1 MAQEEEYEVIPTSPL
16 KRLEK
21 RMNKLEDTSST
32 SETRRLIEQIIE
44 LIKSN
49 QRVIDDI
56 VKSDAELRNE
66 VSKLPGKID
75 ELLSNMAEFVEML
88 KAAAGEEATGNTAA
102 ITKESLAPLVTK
114 MDDFIKTTKKSQE
127 ISQATLAS
135 LGVIDKRLKRMY
147 LQTPST
153 TRSRRY

>member
-1 MAQEEEYEVIPTSPL
+1 MVREEEEEYEIIPTSPL

-21 RMNKLEDTSST
+21 RISKIEETSST

-75 ELLSNMAEFVEML
+75 ELLGSMNEFVEML
-88 KAAAGEEATGNTAA
+88 KAAPGT
-102 ITKESLAPLVTK
+102 ESGGFSSDAFEPLIKK
-114 MDDFIKTTKKSQE
+114 MSEFVDVSKKTQE
-127 ISQATLAS
+127 IGQATLAS
-135 LGVIDKRLKRMY
+135 LGIIDKRLKRMY
-147 LQTPST
+147 MQTPT
-153 TRSRRY
+153 SRRFA

>member
-1 MAQEEEYEVIPTSPL
+1 MEEEEYEVIPTSPL
-16 KRLEK
+16 RRIEK
-21 RMNKLEDTSST
+21 RINKLEDTSSS

-56 VKSDAELRNE
+56 IKSDAELRNE
-66 VSKLPGKID
+66 VSKIPGKVD
-75 ELLSNMAEFVEML
+75 ELLNSMNDFIEMLKTTAGEETVAGMSKEMMSPLLDKMGEFVEQ
-88 KAAAGEEATGNTAA
+88 
-102 ITKESLAPLVTK
+102 
-114 MDDFIKTTKKSQE
+114 TKKTQE

-147 LQTPST
+147 LQAPSSAP
-153 TRSRRY
+153 SRRYAP